1 MNKLLLTNRYL
12 SFFHLKCGCSRTDGF
27 QLGTSQLGSL
37 FSFLQLLLGL
47 AVFCQVK
54 SSNFF
59 SLFNLSL
66 VGLDLLLQLVGQVT
80 HTILVLAVFFLLE
93 LQFLDTPLS
102 TLECLEALTSLG
114 LSRSK
119 FHFKLADPHFQL
131 GHGILASLHGMG
143 FSISQASLQF
153 AELSIKCPLGSGLS
167 VDMVLFSSELIS
179 QPSSIN
185 HGSLGFLLRVL
196 GILEGLINL
205 GLESMDNRFQATLVM
220 HSLGVDD
227 LHLIDSSASIRQF
240 RIQLALSTLSRI
252 QKSTRLLNLTT
263 ESIGLAFSNAN
274 SLHDF
279 LALTGLFLKSLDG
292 FAEVSLVTLDGL
304 LAFSVSLVGM
314 VKGNLKLIDVRL
326 KLLLDAKSFSLGTL
340 LCFKR
345 SSKRL
350 HGTLVVLPG
359 IIKLLFLLL
368 DPAVD
373 LLTDLAELKLSPQDL
388 VLLLFK
394 SSLSL
399 FQSSLELFLLNF
411 QASALLVKLMDGPA
425 SISKLI
431 QKILDFIS
439 QVLVFPLD
447 NIKLLNHFIMSS
459 LESEKLAVVVAAF
472 LLAGF
477 NLGRHIISLGFP
489 FTNDFVEVLATLL
502 SDDGSSVGPLVFH

>member
-12 SFFHLKCGCSRTDGF
+12 SFFHLKCCCSRMDGF

-93 LQFLDTPLS
+93 
-102 TLECLEALTSLG
+102 LECLEALTSLG

-314 VKGNLKLIDVRL
+314 VK
-326 KLLLDAKSFSLGTL
+326 
-340 LCFKR
+340 
-345 SSKRL
+345 
-350 HGTLVVLPG
+350 
-359 IIKLLFLLL
+359 
-368 DPAVD
+368 
-373 LLTDLAELKLSPQDL
+373 
-388 VLLLFK
+388 
-394 SSLSL
+394 
-399 FQSSLELFLLNF
+399 
-411 QASALLVKLMDGPA
+411 
-425 SISKLI
+425 
-431 QKILDFIS
+431 
-439 QVLVFPLD
+439 
-447 NIKLLNHFIMSS
+447 
-459 LESEKLAVVVAAF
+459 
-472 LLAGF
+472 
-477 NLGRHIISLGFP
+477 
-489 FTNDFVEVLATLL
+489 
-502 SDDGSSVGPLVFH
+502 